1 MVLGLQISV
10 KMGSL
15 HRLRASNDASAE
27 AAPGFD
33 LCAGPN
39 DAVVQNTTGANH
51 SPGTD
56 GSRPPEF
63 RVGIDHGIRADPWPV
78 AGAGLVNSQILL
90 AGSEIPP
97 FSLVYT
103 DSPQSGSSPDHF
115 DENRHHPQLLARWDP
130 G

>member
-1 MVLGLQISV
+1 MFGLQIGV
-10 KMGSL
+10 TMGSMHWL
-15 HRLRASNDASAE
+15 ASSDNAPAQAASRLDPRTRPENAMVEN
-27 AAPGFD
+27 APR
-33 LCAGPN
+33 
-39 DAVVQNTTGANH
+39 ANH

-56 GSRPPEF
+56 GSRTPEF

-78 AGAGLVNSQILL
+78 AGAGLVNSQVLL

-97 FSLVYT
+97 FSLVHT

-115 DENRHHPQLLARWDP
+115 DENRHHPQLLARRDP